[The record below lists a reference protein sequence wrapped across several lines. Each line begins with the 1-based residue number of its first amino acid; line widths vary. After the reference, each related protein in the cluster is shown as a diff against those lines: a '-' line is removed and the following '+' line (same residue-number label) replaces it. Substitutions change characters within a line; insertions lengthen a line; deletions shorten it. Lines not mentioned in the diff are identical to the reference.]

1 MVQIVPSILAADY
14 TRLGEQVR
22 EAEAAGVAM
31 IQIDIMDGCFAPN
44 LSFGPGIV
52 AALRPLVD
60 LAFDVHL
67 MIVDP
72 DRYLATFVK
81 AGANRLI
88 VHQEACTHLHSTLQS
103 IRLLGIQ
110 AGVTLNPATPVHVL
124 EDVLD
129 LVDIVQVMTVNP
141 GFGGQAFIHS
151 QLAKIRRLRA
161 MLDERD
167 LAIPIGVDGGIDTT
181 TAPLVVEAGATV
193 LVAGSSVFNQQASV
207 AENVAA
213 LLASVAAH

>member
-14 TRLGEQVR
+14 TRLGEQVH
-22 EAEAAGVAM
+22 ETEAAGVTM

-60 LAFDVHL
+60 MAFDVHL

-72 DRYLATFVK
+72 DRYLATFAE
-81 AGANRLI
+81 AGADRLI
-88 VHQEACTHLHSTLQS
+88 VHQEACTHLHKTLQS
-103 IRLLGIQ
+103 IRSLGIE
-110 AGVTLNPATPVHVL
+110 AGVTLNPATPVNVL

-151 QLAKIRRLRA
+151 QLAKIRRLRT
-161 MLDERD
+161 MLEERE
-167 LAIPIGVDGGIDTT
+167 LEIPIGVDGGIDTT

-193 LVAGSSVFNQQASV
+193 LVAGSSVYNQAASV

-213 LLASVAAH
+213 LLASIKAQ